1 MMNISP
7 LTTPHHS
14 DTQEAYC
21 NSSTARFLNT
31 TYVRQITTYHKPIL
45 RRSVQPA
52 KVALTG
58 VRKRYSFAARIAD
71 READFCCPRHL
82 GGATSRCLAS
92 KQVSAMGDAEAK
104 AAALKSVTQDPETL
118 KGLSEG
124 LQSDRDVVLAAMVA
138 LTRET
143 ERDFSSN
150 SKMNLLTHVQ
160 SHEELLGDRAFVL
173 ELVGING
180 LCLQHCNSKGRDY
193 VNDRE
198 VLLTAL
204 RSPNGIGS
212 PGGIG
217 GSYNSTYYYDK
228 VWDKVPKELKA
239 DKEVVL
245 LAVHEH
251 VCGMRTVPEEL
262 KADKDVALAF
272 VTCSKFNKPFHNP
285 EMELLPPAL
294 LADRDVISAAVSTN
308 GRLLRYASESLRDDR
323 ELALIAVANGDA
335 LSVLS
340 ERLRDDKEVVM
351 RALTSK
357 YPAERLV
364 DGLSSGAKSASNRL
378 KEDKEVVLAAME
390 QNVFQFRFAAESL
403 RDDVPFALQAL
414 EREGKLLSSCG
425 ATVKADREAVL
436 TALRNGA
443 QLQDAAES
451 LRGDREMLLEAVKAS
466 AQVSDGPQDWK
477 VVRKMANQFEAAAPE
492 LREDLEIVM
501 AMVERG
507 LSPGWFKG
515 MLSERL
521 KADRGLLL
529 AMTTRHP
536 DVLESAPKELCAE
549 KAFALEA
556 VQCNSGAL
564 KYLSKE
570 NQADPDV
577 GKAAHPNL
585 NPLDFPAHLHGS
597 YDYYEKD
604 ESYSDWGSSSQTLTL
619 EAYGVAK
626 YYQQVVMDRDTDDT
640 YTTYGKWSYSQDP
653 TPTVTFKGHTKTGKQ
668 NYGSDT
674 TREVSTETIFTVV
687 EGGVQCGRLLL
698 KKL

>member
-1 MMNISP
+1 
-7 LTTPHHS
+7 
-14 DTQEAYC
+14 
-21 NSSTARFLNT
+21 
-31 TYVRQITTYHKPIL
+31 
-45 RRSVQPA
+45 
-52 KVALTG
+52 
-58 VRKRYSFAARIAD
+58 
-71 READFCCPRHL
+71 
-82 GGATSRCLAS
+82 
-92 KQVSAMGDAEAK
+92 MGDAEAK

-436 TALRNGA
+436 TALRNGGL
-443 QLQDAAES
+443 LQDAAES

-477 VVRKMANQFEAAAPE
+477 V
-492 LREDLEIVM
+492 
-501 AMVERG
+501 
-507 LSPGWFKG
+507 
-515 MLSERL
+515 
-521 KADRGLLL
+521 ADRGLLL